1 MMIKIT
7 NKTGY
12 LLALP
17 NGEYLNENDAIYF
30 KQLKDIPE
38 TEDITICFYQGEL
51 KEFVYMT
58 EYQRDSFGDIMTEYR
73 LSDYLF

>member
-17 NGEYLNENDAIYF
+17 NGEYLNDNDAIYF
-30 KQLKDIPE
+30 KQLK
-38 TEDITICFYQGEL
+38 
-51 KEFVYMT
+51 
-58 EYQRDSFGDIMTEYR
+58 
-73 LSDYLF
+73 